1 MMKNIKVTLPD
12 NSVKEIAH
20 GTTPQGVADEIGPGL
35 ARAVV
40 VAKVDG
46 ELKDLNSQLKSDCSL
61 ELFTGDTPEGHD
73 TLLHSTAHLM
83 AQAVKELFPKGK
95 VTMPYNREW
104 FLL

>member
-1 MMKNIKVTLPD
+1 MKNIKVTLPD
-12 NSVKEIAH
+12 NSVKDIAI

-61 ELFTGDTPEGHD
+61 ELFSQKLNTCKFKKYRVISSVG
-73 TLLHSTAHLM
+73 
-83 AQAVKELFPKGK
+83 
-95 VTMPYNREW
+95 
-104 FLL
+104 